1 MSHLRHALSH
11 LCTLIMLPDL
21 VRGIELSVGLGR
33 MASPLRKAIE
43 QVIFRDDRNQNHE
56 KMQIRAVDDGVGG
69 IS

>member
-1 MSHLRHALSH
+1 
-11 LCTLIMLPDL
+11 MLPDL